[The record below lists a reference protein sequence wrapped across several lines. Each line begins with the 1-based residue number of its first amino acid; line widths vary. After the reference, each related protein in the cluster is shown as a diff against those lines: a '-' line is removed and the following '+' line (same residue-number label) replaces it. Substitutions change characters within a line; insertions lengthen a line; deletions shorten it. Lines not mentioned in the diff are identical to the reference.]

1 MDRSDVF
8 EAVKQQCVELLK
20 VEPDQVTEDA
30 LFGDDLEADSLD
42 LTELVMAL
50 EDQFEIEV
58 PEEDL
63 EDVRKVGQAVDV
75 VMSRISSGSS
85 A

>member
-8 EAVKQQCVELLK
+8 EAVKKQCVELLK
-20 VEPDQVTEDA
+20 VEADQVTEDA

-50 EDQFEIEV
+50 EDEFDIEV

-63 EDVRKVGQAVDV
+63 EDVRRVGQAVDV
-75 VMSRISSGSS
+75 VMNRIASGSS